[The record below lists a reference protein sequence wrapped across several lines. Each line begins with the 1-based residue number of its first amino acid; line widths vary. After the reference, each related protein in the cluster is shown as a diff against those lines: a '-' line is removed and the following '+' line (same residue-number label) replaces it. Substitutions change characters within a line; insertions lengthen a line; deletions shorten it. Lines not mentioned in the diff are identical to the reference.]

1 VGAHHGRLGDRGQPD
16 REGRGAGN
24 RPKDI
29 QISLQQDLLTI
40 KGEKR
45 EKHDEQDEYNH
56 QVDRTHGMFARSVR
70 LPVTVDGSKVA
81 ASFKNGLLTVTLT
94 KTDVQG
100 DDHPDR
106 SRVSGGGRLSARP
119 P

>member
-1 VGAHHGRLGDRGQPD
+1 MGAHHGRLGDRGQPD

-24 RPKDI
+24 RPKDV

-45 EKHDEQDEYNH
+45 EKQDDEQHEYNH
-56 QVDRTHGMFARSVR
+56 RLDRTHGMFARSVR

-81 ASFKNGLLTVTLT
+81 VDG
-94 KTDVQG
+94 
-100 DDHPDR
+100 R
-106 SRVSGGGRLSARP
+106 SGAHRH
-119 P
+119 